1 MHEVRY
7 LTPADDQLY
16 GRVGGYSYN
25 LQPHK
30 IVEMLER
37 NRGFGDRPLGAF
49 GPGGELGAAM
59 IDRRMQVNING
70 RDVPANGVG
79 MVASAPE
86 SRRRGMVRDM
96 LAWHLSQLNDDG
108 VALSILYPFQ
118 YRFYQRLG
126 WGFANQVVVVGVPPK
141 EFAGHGR
148 ESGAMVCLVTL
159 EPSGLRFADG
169 YTKEQVIG
177 LLQPI
182 YEATARNNNLAAWR
196 DPADWDRALR
206 VSTGVRY
213 IYGWFSP
220 AGKCE
225 AYFFGGTRN
234 DDYPTTLYTREM
246 FASTPDGWRGLFWFL
261 SCHDSHIKL
270 IEFILPAR
278 SQILELLVA
287 PRHDAKLAEGQMA
300 RIVNVPRM
308 LSMRGCGDVAD
319 GRCVLRVRD
328 ELAPWNDGDFI
339 LETAAGTT
347 HAVKAKSVGAA
358 GEPDVTATIDV
369 LSQMAIGTRSLE
381 EMARFGL
388 VDVNAGPGYN
398 HSAALFQARPI
409 WHLEYY

>member
-7 LTPADDQLY
+7 LTPADDQAY
-16 GRVGGYSYN
+16 GRVAGYSYN

-37 NRGFGDRPLGAF
+37 TRGFGDRPLGVF
-49 GPGGELGAAM
+49 TPSGEMGAAM

-70 RDVPANGVG
+70 RDIPANGVG

-86 SRRRGMVRDM
+86 TRRRGMVRDM
-96 LAWHLSQLNDDG
+96 LAWHLGQLNDDG

-126 WGFANQVVVVGVPPK
+126 WGFANQVVQVGVPPK

-148 ESGAMVCLVTL
+148 EIGKMVLLVTL

-169 YTKEQVIG
+169 YTKEQVVG

-182 YEATARNNNLAAWR
+182 YEATARTNNLAAWR
-196 DPADWDRALR
+196 APEDWDRALR
-206 VSTGVRY
+206 VSSGIRY
-213 IYGWFSP
+213 IYGWFAPS
-220 AGKCE
+220 GQCE

-234 DDYPTTLYTREM
+234 EDYPTTLYTREM
-246 FASTPDGWRGLFWFL
+246 FASTPDGWRALFWFL

-270 IEFILPAR
+270 VEFSLPA
-278 SQILELLVA
+278 SNQILELLVA

-300 RIVNVPRM
+300 RIVNVERM
-308 LSMRGCGDVAD
+308 LTMRGAD
-319 GRCVLRVRD
+319 GARDGKCVLRVRD
-328 ELAPWNDGDFI
+328 ELAPWNDGDFT
-339 LETAAGTT
+339 LETAAGTA
-347 HAVKAKSVGAA
+347 HVAKVAGGAA
-358 GEPDVTATIDV
+358 GEPDIVAPIDV
-369 LSQMAIGTRSLE
+369 LTQMAIGTRSLE

-388 VDVNAGPGYN
+388 AGVNRGSGYD
-398 HSAALFQARPI
+398 HAASLFQAKPI